1 VSRSSTAELIAER
14 GTPSPSAGEQA
25 QNQTR
30 AEKKALK
37 KADKAA
43 RKNQLVPVLPSV
55 NILSPWVFERMA
67 IRRLRRLFALAGCVL
82 ILLVAAGWV
91 VQGLRIDQAQKV
103 LAVEEA
109 ETARLSAE
117 TNQLTP
123 VKSYVATVGQQQL
136 SVQNNM
142 AAEIYFSRVLEEF
155 QNATPFAAN
164 VESVSIALDPNAGS
178 VALGQAPAVG
188 ETIPVESPCPGPDPF
203 NTKLVIGCITLS
215 GSAESRADVGELVI
229 NLGNEELFVEP
240 FISTTTAGDGTGV
253 TFSGSVGLS
262 DKVYSRRYADLEK
275 LLKAGTR

>member
-1 VSRSSTAELIAER
+1 VSRSSTAELIGER
-14 GTPSPSAGEQA
+14 GAPSSTEGEQT
-25 QNQTR
+25 QNLTR

-67 IRRLRRLFALAGCVL
+67 ISRLRRLFALAGVVL
-82 ILLVAAGWV
+82 MVLVAAGWV
-91 VQGLRIDQAQKV
+91 VQGLRIDQAEKV

-109 ETARLSAE
+109 ETARLSVE

-164 VESVSIALDPNAGS
+164 VESISIALDPNAGS

-188 ETIPVESPCPGPDPF
+188 EAIPVESPCPGPDPF

-215 GSAESRADVGELVI
+215 GSAASRADVGELVI

-275 LLKAGTR
+275 LLKGSAR

>member
-1 VSRSSTAELIAER
+1 VSRTSTAELPAER
-14 GTPSPSAGEQA
+14 VAQSSPEDKQA
-25 QNQTR
+25 EGRTR
-30 AEKKALK
+30 AEKKAEK

-43 RKNQLVPVLPSV
+43 RKNRLVPVLPSV

-67 IRRLRRLFALAGCVL
+67 ISRLRRRFAVAGVVL
-82 ILLVAAGWV
+82 MLLVVAGWA
-91 VQGLRIDQAQKV
+91 VQGLRIDQAEKV

-109 ETARLSAE
+109 ETARLTVE
-117 TNQLTP
+117 TRTLTP
-123 VKSYVATVGQQQL
+123 VKTFVATIGQQQL

-155 QNATPFAAN
+155 QNATPFAAT
-164 VESVSIALDPNAGS
+164 VESVSITLDPNAGS
-178 VALGQAPAVG
+178 VALGNAPAVG
-188 ETIPVESPCPGPDPF
+188 EAIPVESPCPGPDPF

-215 GSAESRADVGELVI
+215 GSAASRADVGELVI

-275 LLKAGTR
+275 LLKASTR

>member
-14 GTPSPSAGEQA
+14 GAPSSTEGEQT
-25 QNQTR
+25 QHLTR
-30 AEKKALK
+30 AEQKALK

-67 IRRLRRLFALAGCVL
+67 ISRLRRLFALAGVVL
-82 ILLVAAGWV
+82 MMLVAAGWV
-91 VQGLRIDQAQKV
+91 VQGLRIDQAEKV

-109 ETARLSAE
+109 ETARLSVE

-164 VESVSIALDPNAGS
+164 VESISIALDPNAGS

-215 GSAESRADVGELVI
+215 GSAASRADVGELVI

-275 LLKAGTR
+275 LLKGSAR